1 MQEIWKDIKGYEG
14 KYQVSNLGRVKSLNA
29 YGHNLEKI
37 MNCPKHHSGYLITIF
52 KVNNK
57 NKTFNVHRLVAETFI
72 PNPDKL
78 PQVNHKDENKLN
90 NCVDNLEWCT
100 RQYNCNYGTRN
111 DRISKNGSKTVNQYD
126 LNGKFIKTWKS
137 ITEISKTLNINT
149 GNLSMACNGKYKT
162 THGYIWKFASK

>member
-14 KYQVSNLGRVKSLNA
+14 LYQISNLGRVKSLNA

-52 KVNNK
+52 CTNNK
-57 NKTFNVHRLVAETFI
+57 KKTFNVHRLVAETFI
-72 PNPDKL
+72 PNPNKL

-100 RQYNCNYGTRN
+100 RQYNCNYGTRK
-111 DRISKNGSKTVNQYD
+111 DRIANHTRVKVNQYD
-126 LNGKFIKTWKS
+126 LSGKFIKTWNS
-137 ITEISKTLNINT
+137 ITEICQKLNCSSSGIVN
-149 GNLSMACNGKYKT
+149 CCKGKYKT
-162 THGYIWKFASK
+162 CNGYIWKYANK